1 MTSTTLSTSS
11 RSDAVSSAQS
21 IPWHLAAVVFAAT
34 SVLVGLIWDI
44 SWHMSIG
51 RDTFWTPAHLAIYT
65 GGAVAGLASGYEVL
79 RRSFF
84 APNESKDNGVTVW
97 RIFRGPL
104 GGWLCIWG
112 AVAMLTSAPFDDWW
126 HNAYGLDVQILSPPH
141 SVLAVGFLAIL
152 MGATV
157 LAVAR
162 QSQEGS
168 TSSSWVVAYT
178 SGLVLTI
185 ASVMAT
191 EYQDRVMMHMGIF
204 YEVAS
209 FVFPLFLLTAAGAV
223 KLRWPA
229 TIAAGVYTAIMCAQ
243 LWILPLFEASPL
255 LGPIRQPVTHMV
267 PLNFPLLVLLPAFLI
282 DVVLHRTV
290 ARGAWYRAFF
300 AGATFVISFTVLQWF
315 FAYFLMSPA
324 SDNWLFHSRNLAYM
338 LPSDTYEAKGLF
350 VNESVSSLI
359 IAFGVS
365 IVLATIAAR
374 FGAARGRWLS
384 AVQR

>member
-1 MTSTTLSTSS
+1 MTSTTFTTAS
-11 RSDAVSSAQS
+11 RSDAVSASAS

-51 RDTFWTPAHLAIYT
+51 RDTFWTPAHMAIYT
-65 GGAVAGLASGYEVL
+65 GGAVAGLTSGFEVL

-84 APNESKDNGVTVW
+84 SPNESSDDGVTVW

-141 SVLAVGFLAIL
+141 SVLAIGFLAIL

-162 QSQEGS
+162 QSQKGS

-178 SGLVLTI
+178 SGLILTI

-191 EYQDRVMMHMGIF
+191 EYQDRVMMHMAIF
-204 YEVAS
+204 YEVAAL
-209 FVFPLFLLTAAGAV
+209 VFPFFLLMAAGAV

-229 TIAAGVYTAIMCAQ
+229 TIAAGIYTAIMCVQ
-243 LWILPLFEASPL
+243 LWILPLFAASPL
-255 LGPIRQPVTHMV
+255 LGPIRTQVTHMV
-267 PLNFPLLVLLPAFLI
+267 PLSFPLLVLLPAFLI
-282 DVVLHRTV
+282 DVVLHRTS
-290 ARGAWYRAFF
+290 ARGAWYRAFLT
-300 AGATFVISFTVLQWF
+300 GTTFVVSFSLIQWF

-324 SDNWLFHSRNLAYM
+324 ADNWLFHSRNLAYM
-338 LPSDTYEAKGLF
+338 VPSDSYEAKGLF
-350 VNESVSSLI
+350 VAESASRLPF
-359 IAFGVS
+359 AFAVS
-365 IVLATIAAR
+365 IVLATLAAR
-374 FGAARGRWLS
+374 FGMARGRWLS
-384 AVQR
+384 SVQR